1 MDRVMLL
8 CLQTRGCAAEVRLN
22 DFSVCRVARGS
33 KKVFLPVHEY
43 VLAGMNSITMVIDPV
58 ESHLASRRPEPKIAG
73 GNVSASLRM
82 FLCHAGQLAGG
93 QQSRV
98 LAELDWAAADGDV
111 YRAPL
116 VVSSEVSLPIKFP
129 RWRWLDA
136 PEISDIETAKPLVA
150 EFLQNLVVDLAAGNV
165 DSFLAASRLRLDE
178 LALAYQRPVA
188 DLVVQLRSR
197 IQLMHAQK
205 TLKMIMPA
213 QDEIRLIPCA
223 NDRLVDCV
231 AATGGPALR
240 TTPGPEGASAS
251 WPTRIAVV
259 NGQCLILR

>member
-8 CLQTRGCAAEVRLN
+8 CLQTQGCAAQVRIN
-22 DFSVCRVARGS
+22 DFPVCRVAKDS

-43 VLAGMNSITMVIDPV
+43 VLAGMNTIALEIEPA
-58 ESHLASRRPEPKIAG
+58 ESNLPGRRSAPKIAE

-82 FLCHAGQLAGG
+82 FLCHVGQPTSG
-93 QQSRV
+93 QTSRV
-98 LAELDWAAADGDV
+98 LAELDWVVSDGEV

-116 VVSSEVSLPIKFP
+116 IVSSEVSLPIKFP

-136 PEISDIETAKPLVA
+136 PEISNIEMAKPLVT
-150 EFLQNLVVDLAAGNV
+150 EFLQNLVMDLITGKV

-188 DLVVQLRSR
+188 DLAVQLRSR
-197 IQLMHAQK
+197 FQLMHAQK
-205 TLKMIMPA
+205 TLKLLMPGD
-213 QDEIRLIPCA
+213 DEIRLIPCA
-223 NDRLVDCV
+223 NGRLVDCV
-231 AATGGPALR
+231 GSSGEPALR
-240 TTPGPEGASAS
+240 TSTAPDGSSAS
-251 WPTRIAVV
+251 WPIRIAIV